1 MWGTNTN
8 TTWERLISRAD
19 ILERPEQGFL
29 WCKVPKAASES
40 WTSVF
45 INKWFW
51 SRRKMVMW
59 QQQVYLNSQW
69 RPRYRKFSYL
79 NKISQHYFS
88 WITVR
93 HPFERLLSAYRLAV
107 TYIEI
112 IGRMEMM

>member
-1 MWGTNTN
+1 MWGSSNI
-8 TTWERLISRAD
+8 TWERLISRAD

-40 WTSVF
+40 WTSLF

-51 SRRKMVMW
+51 ARRGLVMW
-59 QQQVYLNSQW
+59 QQQVYLNTQW

-79 NKISQHYFS
+79 NKIARHYFS

-93 HPFERLLSAYRLAV
+93 HPFERLLSAYR
-107 TYIEI
+107 
-112 IGRMEMM
+112 